1 MSRKDL
7 TELTDLQRQALECVR
22 GAKVSGESLSAYC
35 RLRRIA
41 VRRVFDA
48 LAALRRRGVAG
59 TVVSKRAREK
69 FLAVKI
75 AVPTPPMP
83 SRAAVCRVVLPG
95 GISVECASWPPCEWL
110 ESLHD
115 RPVDAAP

>member
-1 MSRKDL
+1 MSRKGL

-22 GAKVSGESLSAYC
+22 GAQAGGESLSAYC
-35 RLRRIA
+35 RRRRIA

-59 TVVSKRAREK
+59 TTPSKRTREK

-75 AVPTPPMP
+75 AAPTQQMP

-95 GISVECASWPPCEWL
+95 GISVECSGWPPREWL
-110 ESLHD
+110 ESLHG